1 MSHKTFIL
9 HFAVAT
15 AALIAAIIAA
25 IIGGEFYLSTLLI
38 ASPVYFVLYGLTLA
52 IRYRRAPFRKA
63 WLHYPLLSLLLYLL
77 TFAFAWRTYH
87 GIDNLTAAQIAAF
100 PVCPAGEICAP
111 QVIQNRRYLDR
122 HYLYERD
129 SRCVSLRSP
138 GYALVKANLH
148 YCHNEGTQP

>member
-15 AALIAAIIAA
+15 AALIAAIF
-25 IIGGEFYLSTLLI
+25 GGEFYLSTLLI

-111 QVIQNRRYLDR
+111 QVIQYRRYLDK

>member
-9 HFAVAT
+9 HFVVAT
-15 AALIAAIIAA
+15 AALIAAIL
-25 IIGGEFYLSTLLI
+25 GGEFYLSTLLI
-38 ASPVYFVLYGLTLA
+38 ASPVYFVLYGLT
-52 IRYRRAPFRKA
+52 IITRYHRAPLRKV
-63 WLHYPLLSLLLYLL
+63 WLHYPLLCLLLYLL
-77 TFAFAWRTYH
+77 TLAFAWRTYH

-100 PVCPAGEICAP
+100 PVCPAGETCAP
-111 QVIQNRRYLDR
+111 QVIQYRRYLDK

-129 SRCVSLRSP
+129 SCCVSLRSP